1 MIKEL
6 SSVVESLVALLSIL
20 YFYVVSFNNGVHSRV
35 LKQAC
40 STQVV
45 TRCPIAVC
53 CFK

>member
-6 SSVVESLVALLSIL
+6 SSVDESSVAFLSIL
-20 YFYVVSFNNGVHSRV
+20 YFLLCVNNGVHSLV
-35 LKQAC
+35 LSRHC

-45 TRCPIAVC
+45 TGCSIVVC